1 MGSRGRKS
9 RAELEI
15 VGREP
20 PTGATAPISR
30 ASGTPEHLRASGKA
44 FYEAVLQ
51 ETDIEAVNEL
61 EVLARAAECLDRIA
75 AAQAS
80 IAEHGEITV
89 NQYNQPKLNPACNLE
104 KQARDGFLACMR
116 MLDIEDAPTVD
127 RYGYSRR

>member
-15 VGREP
+15 VPPTTRLTTAMVSAEP
-20 PTGATAPISR
+20 PAHLGEAGA
-30 ASGTPEHLRASGKA
+30 A
-44 FYEAVLQ
+44 FYRKMLQ
-51 ETDIEAVNEL
+51 ETDISGADEL
-61 EVLARAAECLDRIA
+61 AHLTRASECLDRIA

-104 KQARDGFLACMR
+104 KQARDGFFAAMR
-116 MLDIEDAPTVD
+116 MLDIQDDAPKAD
-127 RYGYSRR
+127 RYGHWRR

>member
-1 MGSRGRKS
+1 M
-9 RAELEI
+9 
-15 VGREP
+15 
-20 PTGATAPISR
+20 
-30 ASGTPEHLRASGKA
+30 
-44 FYEAVLQ
+44 LQ

-89 NQYNQPKLNPACNLE
+89 NQYNQPKRNPACNLE
-104 KQARDGFLACMR
+104 KQARNGFLACMR